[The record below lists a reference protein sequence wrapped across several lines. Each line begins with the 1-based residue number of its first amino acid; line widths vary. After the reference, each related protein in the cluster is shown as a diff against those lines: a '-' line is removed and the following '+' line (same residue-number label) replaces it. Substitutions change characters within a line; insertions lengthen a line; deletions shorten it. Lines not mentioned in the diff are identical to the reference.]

1 MKKFDSSNSGSEI
14 LERFFTVNLDLLC
27 IADVHGN
34 FIKVNE
40 AWKGILGYS
49 VEELENRKFL
59 DFVHPD
65 DLEATL
71 DAISELSQQK
81 QVLNFTNRYLCKD
94 GSYRYIEWRSHPYG
108 EYIFAAARDVTER
121 IISHNEIQER
131 ERNFRSFFEAVD
143 DMIFVATEQGN
154 IIHVNKAVGEKLG
167 YSYDELIRMHIL
179 DVHPMEYRND
189 AENILGEMFKGIR
202 NYCPLPLAKKDG
214 TYIPVETRIWFG
226 TWNGQYCLYGISK
239 DLSKRQEALQKFQ
252 KLFDNNP
259 ALLAVS
265 NVSDRKFTDVNA
277 VFLEKLGYTKE
288 EVIGRTSKELNM
300 FIDQKK
306 QEDLALKLVEND
318 QFRDVELKVRKKDG
332 SILYGL
338 FSGQIIDN
346 QGEKSMLTVM
356 IDITEQKKYE
366 EELLKAKEQAE
377 IANIAKSQFLANMS
391 HEIRTPMNGVV
402 GFLQL
407 LESSPLTSEQAEYVN
422 NIKISTNDLLSIIND
437 ILDISKIE
445 ANRLQLESIPFNL
458 HEAIED
464 AIIPFT
470 VSANKKNID
479 VNLYIKPGTPEN
491 VIGDP
496 TRLKQ
501 IISNLMSNAV
511 KFTEQGEIY
520 VEVMANNEK
529 ESKYEIL
536 FKVRDSG
543 IGISMNALDR
553 LFKPFNQADSSTT
566 RKYGGTGL
574 GLTISKS
581 IVEAMGGTITAK
593 SEVGKGSVFSF
604 SVLLGK
610 ELEKESK
617 EDNLILNGKKIMIVD
632 ECNINC
638 NIIRSYFEEAGAAV
652 EVSSNGAQAIKVI
665 MENKAVEEFDAVLID
680 KDLKDIDAYDLLVV
694 LKAIPSTKEVPLFL
708 MASRALKEEKI
719 GKGNLE
725 FSARINKP
733 IRKKELLHSIA
744 SIMISNMEYKYEKDE
759 LINETD
765 IHKEQANGKLNVL
778 IVEDNEMNYK
788 FLCNLLSMK
797 GYTFD
802 IVVNGEEAVKAFK
815 KKKYD
820 IILMDCQMPIM
831 DGYEA
836 TRQIRKLEKGATH
849 IPIIAMTAY
858 SLKGDDE
865 KCFAAGMDEYIS
877 KPIEVRRLM
886 SVLQKYSNK
895 GQDDKEI
902 IKNAQN
908 EINSSIIDP
917 KKKQKIL
924 IVDDTVF
931 NIKLLTTALEDDY
944 DISIATNGKDALSIA
959 HSNNPPD
966 IILLDI
972 MMPEMD
978 GYEVCQRLKQEK
990 DTRDIPIIFV
1000 TALQDGKSEEHG
1012 LRLGAIDYVTK
1023 PFSIPIVK
1031 AKIKNHL
1038 ELKRYKDL
1046 LKESSNIDGLTQIAN
1061 RRSFDQALEIETK
1074 RARRSG
1080 SYLSV
1085 LMVDIDYFKKYN
1097 DTYGHL
1103 EGDECL
1109 RKVAR
1114 AMKTSLN
1121 RPGDMVA
1128 RWGGEEFAILLPDTD
1143 KKSAIFIAEK
1153 LRKAVLDLAIV
1164 HETSLVEKVVTVSI
1178 GVATSDPADHSSYE
1192 KLLEQSDNA
1201 LYKAKETGRNRVSV
1215 SQ

>member
-1 MKKFDSSNSGSEI
+1 MKKFNSSNSGSEV

-27 IADVHGN
+27 IADVNGN
-34 FIKVNE
+34 FIKINA
-40 AWKGILGYS
+40 AWERILGYS

-59 DFVHPD
+59 DFVHPED
-65 DLEATL
+65 MEATL
-71 DAISELSQQK
+71 DAMSELSQQE

-108 EYIFAAARDVTER
+108 EYICAAARDVTNR
-121 IISHNEIQER
+121 VISHNAIEER

-143 DMIFVATEQGN
+143 DMIFVVTEQGN
-154 IIHVNKAVGEKLG
+154 IIHVNKAVGDKLG
-167 YSYDELIRMHIL
+167 YSYEELTKMHIL
-179 DVHPMEYRND
+179 DVHPKEYRND
-189 AENILGEMFKGIR
+189 AEKVLEEMFKGIR
-202 NYCPLPLAKKDG
+202 DYCPLALAKKDG

-239 DLSKRQEALQKFQ
+239 DLSKQKEALHKFQ

-259 ALLAVS
+259 ALLAVI
-265 NVSDRKFTDVNA
+265 NVSDGKFTDVNR
-277 VFLEKLGYTKE
+277 VFLEKSGYTKE
-288 EVIGRTSKELNM
+288 EIIGRTIRELNL
-300 FIDQKK
+300 FIDTDK
-306 QEDLALKLVEND
+306 QRDLARYIVENNE
-318 QFRDVELKVRKKDG
+318 FRDIELKVRKKDG
-332 SILYGL
+332 SILYGS

-346 QGEKSMLTVM
+346 QGEKNILTVM
-356 IDITEQKKYE
+356 IDVTEQKKYE

-407 LESSPLTSEQAEYVN
+407 LESSPLTSEQVEYVN

-445 ANRLQLESIPFNL
+445 AKRLQLESIPFNL
-458 HEAIED
+458 HTAIED
-464 AIIPFT
+464 TIIPFT
-470 VSANKKNID
+470 VSANNKNID
-479 VNLYIKPGTPEN
+479 VNLFIKPGTPVH

-511 KFTEQGEIY
+511 KFTEQGEVYI
-520 VEVMANNEK
+520 EVMINNEK
-529 ESKYEIL
+529 ESEYEIL

-543 IGISMNALDR
+543 IGISMDALDR
-553 LFKPFNQADSSTT
+553 LFKPFNQADGSTT

-581 IVEAMGGTITAK
+581 IVEAMGGTIIAE
-593 SEVGKGSVFSF
+593 SEEGKGSIFSF
-604 SVLLGK
+604 TVLLGK
-610 ELEKESK
+610 GLDIESK
-617 EDNLILNGKKIMIVD
+617 EDNLILKGKKMMIVD
-632 ECNINC
+632 ECNTNC

-652 EVSSNGAQAIKVI
+652 EAASNGAQAIQMI
-665 MENKAVEEFDAVLID
+665 MENKADEELDAVLID
-680 KDLKDIDAYDLLVV
+680 KDLMDINVYDFLIV
-694 LKAIPSTKEVPLFL
+694 LKAIPSTKEIPLFL
-708 MASRALKEEKI
+708 MVSRALKEEKI

-725 FSARINKP
+725 FSAKVNKP
-733 IRKKELLHSIA
+733 IRKKELLYTIV
-744 SIMISNMEYKYEKDE
+744 SIMNSDIEYKYENGG

-765 IHKEQANGKLNVL
+765 IQKGQVTGKLNIL
-778 IVEDNEMNYK
+778 IVEDNEINYK
-788 FLCNLLSMK
+788 FLSNLLSMN
-797 GYTFD
+797 GHIFD

-820 IILMDCQMPIM
+820 IILMDCQMPLM

-836 TRQIRKLEKGATH
+836 TRQIRKLEKGKTH
-849 IPIIAMTAY
+849 TPIIAMTAY

-865 KCFAAGMDEYIS
+865 KCFEAGMDEYIS
-877 KPIEVRRLM
+877 KPIEVSILM

-895 GQDDKEI
+895 GEDDKKI
-902 IKNAQN
+902 IENA
-908 EINSSIIDP
+908 EHEFNSSVINP

-931 NIKLLTTALEDDY
+931 NIKLLIAALEDDY
-944 DISIATNGKDALSIA
+944 DISIATNGKDALSVA

-972 MMPEMD
+972 MMPEMN
-978 GYEVCQRLKQEK
+978 GYEVCEKLKQEK
-990 DTRDIPIIFV
+990 DTKDIPIIFV
-1000 TALQDGKSEEHG
+1000 TAMQDGKSEEHG
-1012 LRLGAIDYVTK
+1012 LKLGAIDYITK

-1046 LKESSNIDGLTQIAN
+1046 LKENSAIDGLTQIAN
-1061 RRSFDQALEIETK
+1061 RRRFDQAFKIETK
-1074 RARRSG
+1074 RVRRSG

-1085 LMVDIDYFKKYN
+1085 LMVDIDYFKNYN

-1103 EGDECL
+1103 QGDVCL
-1109 RKVAR
+1109 RKVAQI
-1114 AMKTSLN
+1114 MKASLN
-1121 RPGDMVA
+1121 RPGDMVT

-1143 KKSAIFIAEK
+1143 KEGAILIAEK
-1153 LRKAVLDLAIV
+1153 LRKAVADLAIV
-1164 HETSLVEKVVTVSI
+1164 HETSLVDKVVTVSI
-1178 GVATSDPADHSSYE
+1178 GVATSDPADYTSYE
-1192 KLLEQSDNA
+1192 KLLEQSDHA
-1201 LYKAKETGRNRVSV
+1201 LYKAKETGRNRISV
-1215 SQ
+1215 S